1 MRNILKYIYNV
12 FVNSKHLNLN
22 VRSIMQR
29 LIFRSKMWPWIIATA
44 RAYAPVIVFPV
55 AVVAGVIGYNI
66 EGFISDKHTPWRE
79 STIQRREERRD
90 READEFAVPKTIF
103 ERKTKQE

>member
-1 MRNILKYIYNV
+1 MPLLV
-12 FVNSKHLNLN
+12 F
-22 VRSIMQR
+22 RP
-29 LIFRSKMWPWIIATA
+29 KMWPWFIATA
-44 RAYAPVIVFPV
+44 RAYAPAIVFPI

-90 READEFAVPKTIF
+90 KESDEFVVPKNIF
-103 ERKTKQE
+103 ERKTKQD

>member
-1 MRNILKYIYNV
+1 MAAVGNIDYAILALITIV
-12 FVNSKHLNLN
+12 FSP
-22 VRSIMQR
+22 
-29 LIFRSKMWPWIIATA
+29 KMWPWILATA
-44 RAYAPVIVFPV
+44 RAYAPAIVFPV

-79 STIQRREERRD
+79 STIQRREERRE
-90 READEFAVPKTIF
+90 RESDEFAVPKTIF